1 MTDSM
6 MTKTVFVCLCVG
18 LRSLCLS
25 LCLPISVFI
34 SVSVS
39 VLDHHFMVLNTQ
51 SYMWMGLGWIGIGYL
66 PGAVFNREYLV

>member
-1 MTDSM
+1 M
-6 MTKTVFVCLCVG
+6 
-18 LRSLCLS
+18 
-25 LCLPISVFI
+25 FI

-66 PGAVFNREYLV
+66 PGAVFRSPDGANMSGVVPSERKD